1 MLVPRNYDR
10 KGVDL
15 KSVTGWTLSSVGVI
29 ALEIGGAQLIQ
40 GLSEGNDAA
49 IAARNAECYD
59 DCADTFWSSEELLI
73 GVSRHTHWH
82 CSQCRR
88 SVVWYGHQ
96 FNGDVLKIKALR
108 IRSRA
113 GAISPRLCHSACSLQ

>member
-29 ALEIGGAQLIQ
+29 ALGIGGAQLIQ

-49 IAARNAECYD
+49 VAARNAECYD
-59 DCADTFWSSEELLI
+59 DCADTFF
-73 GVSRHTHWH
+73 
-82 CSQCRR
+82 
-88 SVVWYGHQ
+88 GHQ
-96 FNGDVLKIKALR
+96 ESYESAFQDTRIGTAVSSVGAALL
-108 IRSRA
+108 
-113 GAISPRLCHSACSLQ
+113 GTGISLLVIF